1 MFPEEAPKKLG
12 CFDITL
18 FNATNVGYV
27 PFQIQ
32 WLAQVLSK
40 NTYKMVYCVFSQ
52 KVAAPLHILNLNS
65 GKKNNIK
72 RKIQQTQNLVSATE
86 LTVSI

>member
-52 KVAAPLHILNLNS
+52 KVAAPLNILNLNS
-65 GKKNNIK
+65 GKK
-72 RKIQQTQNLVSATE
+72 QNQKKNTTNTKFS
-86 LTVSI
+86 